1 MHMTENVLLSKSKNF
16 ALLCIEFYQLLQK
29 EGEYVISKQF
39 LRSATSI
46 GANIHEAV
54 SGQSKKDFYAKI
66 CIAFKE
72 ANETMYWIGLL
83 KESSITSLNTHQLEE
98 DCQEIIKML
107 ASTKMTT
114 ERNLGYQK

>member
-1 MHMTENVLLSKSKNF
+1 MTENILLSKSKTF
-16 ALLCIEFYQLLQK
+16 ALLCIGFYQLLQK

-54 SGQSKKDFYAKI
+54 AGQSKKDFYAKI

-83 KESSITSLNTHQLEE
+83 KESNITTLDTHQIER
-98 DCQEIIKML
+98 DCQEIVKML